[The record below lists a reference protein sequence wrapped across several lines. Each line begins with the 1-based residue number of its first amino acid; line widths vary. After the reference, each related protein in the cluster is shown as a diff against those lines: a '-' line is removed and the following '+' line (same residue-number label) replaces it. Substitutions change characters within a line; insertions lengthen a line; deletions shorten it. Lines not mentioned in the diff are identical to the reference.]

1 MKMAK
6 TYIFLL
12 VSLFTTNKVMAQ
24 NEVGPDGDKLLWI
37 LLILVLAVLALFFS
51 LKKKRK
57 GKPLFTRERVKVG
70 LEKDRIY
77 FPDYLKLSVK
87 NTGNVDVDLERPL
100 LIFDRFWMK
109 RKFKLKGIDNRSLY
123 PLYLEKGKTHTLNI
137 DLNHFY
143 SYDKKLK
150 RYSKIKLVVSNVQNK
165 KLGVKSVY
173 TRKTL
178 IKY

>member
-1 MKMAK
+1 MKK
-6 TYIFLL
+6 TGIIIILL
-12 VSLFTTNKVMAQ
+12 ISNFTLFAQ

-37 LLILVLAVLALFFS
+37 VLIIALAVLAWLRFG
-51 LKKKRK
+51 KKPKK
-57 GKPLFTRERVKVG
+57 GKPLFTREKVKIS
-70 LEKDRIY
+70 LEKNRVY
-77 FPDYLKLSVK
+77 FPENLKLSVK
-87 NTGNVDVDLERPL
+87 NTGNVDLDLDRPL
-100 LIFDRFWMK
+100 LIFDKFWIK

-150 RYSKIKLVVSNVQNK
+150 RYSKVKVAISNIKNK